1 MININ
6 SKLERVWI
14 GIGSNLLN
22 PMKQVDCAISAISK
36 FPVTKIVALSS
47 RYCSA
52 PLGKKDQPNFLNMV
66 VVLDTKLFPEILL
79 SYLQYTELQ
88 QGRIRNSEF
97 WSSRTIDLDILLFGK
112 YVMSNFNLTIP
123 HYDILNRE
131 FVLYPLIE
139 LDCNLIFPN
148 GGTVLSY
155 IQLISKNGLT
165 LWKI

>member
-6 SKLERVWI
+6 NKLERVWI
-14 GIGSNLLN
+14 GVGSNLLN
-22 PMKQVDCAISAISK
+22 PMKQVDRAISAIST

-47 RYCSA
+47 RYCSI
-52 PLGKKDQPNFLNMV
+52 PLGKKIQPNFLNMII
-66 VVLDTKLFPEILL
+66 VLETKLLPEVLL
-79 SYLQYTELQ
+79 SYLQYVEVQ
-88 QGRIRNSEF
+88 QGRIRNSEC

-112 YVMSNFNLTIP
+112 YIMSNVYLTIP

-131 FVLYPLIE
+131 FVLYPLME

-148 GGTVLSY
+148 GNTVLNY
-155 IQLISKNGLT
+155 TQLIPKNGLT